1 MANALPQGPPG
12 APAPQAPTGQPTTF
26 HGTGYTLGSDSQPSL
41 PVPQSTPAGPGA
53 VTERHLRLWRNGFTI
68 EGVPRLFAYDVPE
81 NIQMLREMRMGRVP
95 RMIAGVSLGA
105 DVNMRVEKR
114 EQEDYE
120 PPKASQGGFHGHG
133 VRLGRQTTP
142 SPPHAFRQS

>member
-1 MANALPQGPPG
+1 
-12 APAPQAPTGQPTTF
+12 
-26 HGTGYTLGSDSQPSL
+26 
-41 PVPQSTPAGPGA
+41 
-53 VTERHLRLWRNGFTI
+53 LWRNGFTI

-95 RMIAGVSLGA
+95 RMIAGVNLGA

-120 PPKASQGGFHGHG
+120 PPKASQGGFHGQG
-133 VRLGRQTTP
+133 VRLGRYHNHPPP
-142 SPPHAFRQS
+142 SLPFVING